1 LTVGIPNTV
10 LLVEAVYAVI
20 FMTLL
25 TLARKNG
32 GGRDD
37 ALWGLVWA
45 TRLFASLNG
54 SRHLS
59 GNSSELFM
67 YLGLQACSGLSL
79 IVILAR
85 YERKVFKD
93 KLMRRLLLHMTHVE
107 IAAPSRSLPG
117 AMPERH

>member
-1 LTVGIPNTV
+1 MTVGIPNTV

-20 FMTLL
+20 FMMML
-25 TLARKNG
+25 TLAQRNG
-32 GGRDD
+32 GGRGD

-54 SRHLS
+54 SRHL
-59 GNSSELFM
+59 GGDPSELFM

-79 IVILAR
+79 ILILAR

-93 KLMRRLLLHMTHVE
+93 RLMRRLLLHMTHVE
-107 IAAPSRSLPG
+107 VGPPTRSLRG
-117 AMPERH
+117 TLAGKR

>member
-1 LTVGIPNTV
+1 VGIPNTV

-20 FMTLL
+20 FITLL
-25 TLARKNG
+25 TLARRNG
-32 GGRDD
+32 GAKDD

-54 SRHLS
+54 ARNLS
-59 GNSSELFM
+59 GDSGELFI
-67 YLGLQACSGLSL
+67 YLGLQVCSGLSL
-79 IVILAR
+79 IVVLAR

-107 IAAPSRSLPG
+107 VSAPTRNFPVT
-117 AMPERH
+117 MTERH